1 MERDRIGGLF
11 FFEVL
16 SDRSNDAA
24 EDGELQDFEER
35 FENELEKE
43 LDGLQ
48 MCIRDSR
55 TTVHGSRRN
64 SWTLYW
70 WTS

>member
-1 MERDRIGGLF
+1 LERDRIGGLF

-43 LDGLQ
+43 LDGL
-48 MCIRDSR
+48 
-55 TTVHGSRRN
+55 HY
-64 SWTLYW
+64 L
-70 WTS
+70 